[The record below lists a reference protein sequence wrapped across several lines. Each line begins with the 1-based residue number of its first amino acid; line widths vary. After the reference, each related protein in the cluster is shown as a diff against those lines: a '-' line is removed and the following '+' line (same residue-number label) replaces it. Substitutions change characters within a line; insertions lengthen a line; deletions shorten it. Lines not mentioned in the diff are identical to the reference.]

1 MNRLVFFVLLVAT
14 ALSAADKSPVTVK
27 SSQVV
32 SGVVLVRLMKT
43 ESHLICNA
51 MMAMHIAKR

>member
-32 SGVVLVRLMKT
+32 SGVVLVTINENGKSLDLT
-43 ESHLICNA
+43 W
-51 MMAMHIAKR
+51 